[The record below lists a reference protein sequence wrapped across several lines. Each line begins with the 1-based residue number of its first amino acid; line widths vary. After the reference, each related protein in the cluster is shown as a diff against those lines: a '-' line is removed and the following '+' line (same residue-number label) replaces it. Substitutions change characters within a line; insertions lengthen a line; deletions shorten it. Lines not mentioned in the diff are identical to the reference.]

1 MDKQEY
7 GKVIAKNLRKIMY
20 DTGKTQADVAKDLKI
35 SKATLSSWMNGTRIP
50 RMPNIDMLCH
60 YFNVSRS
67 DIMEE
72 HDTVQII
79 GHQKEYYEDPET
91 ARLAQEMFEDKD
103 MRMLFDM
110 KKNMTPERFARQMET
125 FRDMYRLEHPEEFP
139 EDWMD

>member
-7 GKVIAKNLRKIMY
+7 GKVIAKNLRRIMY

-35 SKATLSSWMNGTRIP
+35 SKATLSSWMKGTRIP

-72 HDTVQII
+72 HDTVQNI
-79 GHQKEYYEDPET
+79 GHQKEYYENAET
-91 ARLAQEMFEDKD
+91 ARLAQEMFEDRD

-110 KKNMTPERFARQMET
+110 KKNMTPERFARQMQT

-139 EDWMD
+139 EDWTD